1 MTKLLILLF
10 SSLKFGK
17 LLTTGGTMLLS
28 LAVYASMWGWRFA
41 AGFIGLMF
49 VHEMGHFIAARQR
62 GLNVGAPTFIPFL
75 GAWIEMKE
83 MPHNAETEAYVGLG
97 GPFLGTVGALAVY
110 LLARQEGSQL
120 LLAIAYS
127 GLFLNL
133 FNLLPVS
140 PLDGGRITAVIS
152 PRIWLI
158 GAPIM
163 LALMLYR
170 PSPVLFIVAILAAPQ
185 LMAAWRHDPN
195 EPGLYYDVPLA
206 TRIEYGLIYLALVA
220 LLGVMTYEVHEMLG
234 GARG

>member
-1 MTKLLILLF
+1 M
-10 SSLKFGK
+10 
-17 LLTTGGTMLLS
+17 
-28 LAVYASMWGWRFA
+28 
-41 AGFIGLMF
+41 
-49 VHEMGHFIAARQR
+49 
-62 GLNVGAPTFIPFL
+62 
-75 GAWIEMKE
+75 
-83 MPHNAETEAYVGLG
+83 
-97 GPFLGTVGALAVY
+97 
-110 LLARQEGSQL
+110 
-120 LLAIAYS
+120 

-170 PSPVLFIVAILAAPQ
+170 PSPVLFIVAILALPQ

-195 EPGLYYDVPLA
+195 APAPYYDTPLK
-206 TRIEYGLIYLALVA
+206 TRIEYGIYYLALVG

-234 GARG
+234 GVQ